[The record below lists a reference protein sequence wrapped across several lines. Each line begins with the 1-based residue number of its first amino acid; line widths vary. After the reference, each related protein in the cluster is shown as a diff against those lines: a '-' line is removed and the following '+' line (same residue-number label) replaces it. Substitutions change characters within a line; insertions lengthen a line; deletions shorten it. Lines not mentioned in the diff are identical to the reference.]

1 MTKSSLLGLSLQN
14 LKAVVTSLGQPAFR
28 AKQLHEWI
36 YKKHTIDFQK
46 MNNLSA
52 DFRNKLDE
60 KHCIIPFSVKTI
72 QKSKDGTIKY
82 LFECQD
88 GELMETVYMPTEL
101 RRTICFSSQIG
112 CAVGCVFCASGK
124 FGIIR
129 NLSPSEI
136 AAQIL
141 FMASTFG
148 KMPTNIVAMGM
159 GEPLLNT
166 RFEDGLKIITSN
178 DFLGLGARHVT
189 VSTSGIVPGIRH
201 LADAGYQWN
210 LAVSIH
216 APDDEA
222 RSRIIP
228 DKTRYS
234 IDEILE
240 ACRYY
245 REKTRRKVTFEY
257 TLVKGENDSKE
268 QAIKLAKLA
277 KSVDAKI
284 NVIPLND
291 TDSDLTRPTDQDI
304 KRFVAIIEKNR
315 AVVTVR
321 YSRGEDIA
329 AACGQLAKQIKASSQ
344 TTDA

>member
-1 MTKSSLLGLSLQN
+1 MKASLIGQSLQN
-14 LKAVVTSLGQPAFR
+14 LKAIVSSLGQPAFR

-46 MNNLSA
+46 MSNLST

-60 KHCIIPFSVKTI
+60 KYCVIPFKTKI
-72 QKSKDGTIKY
+72 KQVSKDGTEKY
-82 LFECQD
+82 LFECHD
-88 GELMETVYMPTEL
+88 GELMETVYMPTKL

-129 NLSPSEI
+129 NLTPSEI
-136 AAQIL
+136 AGQIL
-141 FMASTFG
+141 FMAATYG
-148 KMPTNIVAMGM
+148 QMPTNIVAMGM

-166 RFEDGLKIITSN
+166 SFEDGLKIITSN

-189 VSTSGIVPGIRH
+189 VSTSGIVPGIIR

-228 DKTRYS
+228 DKTRFT
-234 IDEILE
+234 IAEILE

-245 REKTRRKVTFEY
+245 REKTKRKVTFEY
-257 TLVKGENDSKE
+257 TLVKGENDSRD
-268 QAIKLAKLA
+268 QAIQLAKLA
-277 KSVDAKI
+277 RSVDAKI
-284 NVIPLND
+284 NVIPLNE
-291 TDSDLTRPTDQDI
+291 TDNNLTRPTEKDI
-304 KRFVAIIEKNR
+304 KRFVEIIENNR

-321 YSRGEDIA
+321 YSRGEDIS
-329 AACGQLAKQIKASSQ
+329 AACGQLAKYIKETEGSKE
-344 TTDA
+344 